1 MKKRPSPRQELRC
14 SFCNRNAEEVERLIT
29 GPNVHICNECVVMCN
44 DILAEEMTK
53 STLTSAERL
62 PTPTEIK
69 ATLDEYVIGQE
80 RAKKILSVAVY
91 NHYKRIQFGSAHDE
105 VELEK
110 SNILM
115 LGPTGTGKTL
125 LAHSLAKM
133 LHVPFCIADA
143 TVLTEAGYVGEDVES
158 ILVRLLQ
165 SADYDVA
172 KAETGI
178 IYVDE
183 IDKIARKSANP
194 SITRDVSGEGVQQS
208 LLKMLEGTVANV
220 PPKGGRK
227 HPEQN
232 FVQINTKNILFICG
246 GAFDDLDRV
255 IERRIA
261 EGLMGFGGVSKK
273 KENRSVGELLA
284 QVEPD
289 DLLQY
294 GLIPE
299 IIGRLP
305 VIATLGELNADALL
319 KILTEPKN
327 ALVKQ
332 YQRLFDMEDMKLTFQ
347 PEALDVIV
355 EAAMTK
361 KTGARSLRSILEDVM
376 LDIMFQVPSQTGIQE
391 CIISRDVILKK
402 GLPLYIAV
410 SEEKKQSA

>member
-1 MKKRPSPRQELRC
+1 MKKRPPPKRELRC
-14 SFCNRNAEEVERLIT
+14 SFCNRSAEEVERLIT
-29 GPNVHICNECVVMCN
+29 GPNVHICNECVIMCN

-53 STLTSAERL
+53 NALTSVERL
-62 PTPTEIK
+62 PTPAEIK
-69 ATLDEYVIGQE
+69 TTLDEYVIGQE

-91 NHYKRIQFGSAHDE
+91 NHYKRIQFGTPQDE

-115 LGPTGTGKTL
+115 VGPTGTGKTL
-125 LAHSLAKM
+125 LAHTLAKM

-158 ILVRLLQ
+158 VLVRLLQ

-208 LLKMLEGTVANV
+208 LLKMLEGTIANV

-232 FVQINTKNILFICG
+232 FVQINTKNILFVCG

-255 IERRIA
+255 IEKRIA
-261 EGLMGFGGVSKK
+261 EGTMGFGGVSKK
-273 KENRSVGELLA
+273 KEDRSVGEILSHM
-284 QVEPD
+284 EPD

-305 VIATLGELNADALL
+305 VLATLNELSAGALMQ
-319 KILTEPKN
+319 ILTKPKN

-332 YQRLFDMEDMKLTFQ
+332 YQRLFDMEDVKLAFQ
-347 PEALDVIV
+347 QDALDVVV
-355 EAAMTK
+355 EIAMTK
-361 KTGARSLRSILEDVM
+361 KTGARSLRAILEDVM
-376 LDIMFQVPSQTGIQE
+376 LDIMFQIPSQPGVRE
-391 CIISRDVILKK
+391 CIITKDVILKREP
-402 GLPLYIAV
+402 PLYITG
-410 SEEKKQSA
+410 EEKKPA